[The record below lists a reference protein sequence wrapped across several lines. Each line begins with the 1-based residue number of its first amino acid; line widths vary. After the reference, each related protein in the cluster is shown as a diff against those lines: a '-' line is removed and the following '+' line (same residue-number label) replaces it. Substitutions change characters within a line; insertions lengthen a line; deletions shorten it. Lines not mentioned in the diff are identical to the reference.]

1 MVMPVKTITQPKL
14 QSAVLKW
21 WADEDFNF
29 EQDTLL
35 AGSGS
40 DRSVDIGT
48 VLGNI
53 SAGAQTVTKT
63 DIGSG
68 RGAITL
74 ASPAATTTA
83 PAGDYEIVGVAAATN
98 AGTFEVYRPDGTL
111 DGVGTVAVAY
121 VGTVQFTLADGGTD
135 LAPGDT
141 AKVTVAYAAGS
152 GKVVPLNYAAV
163 DGSQN
168 VYGVAVRP
176 STAPDGVDA
185 PIVTLPRGPAVLI
198 DSGLIWP
205 SGATSDQIAAG
216 TAALA
221 ALGIIVRAA

>member
-1 MVMPVKTITQPKL
+1 
-14 QSAVLKW
+14 
-21 WADEDFNF
+21 
-29 EQDTLL
+29 
-35 AGSGS
+35 
-40 DRSVDIGT
+40 
-48 VLGNI
+48 VLGKI
-53 SAGAQTVTKT
+53 STGAQTVTKV
-63 DIGSG
+63 DIGSS

-74 ASPAATTTA
+74 ASPAALTTA

-121 VGTVQFTLADGGTD
+121 DGTVKFTLADGATD

-168 VYGVAVRP
+168 VYGIAVRP
-176 STAPDGVDA
+176 ATAPNGVDV
-185 PIVTLPRGPAVLI
+185 PIVTMPRGPALVV

-205 SGATSDQIAAG
+205 VGATSDQIAAG
-216 TAALA
+216 TAQLA
-221 ALGIIVRAA
+221 ALGILVRAAD